1 MKTKKKANSLKNSAH
16 SVEKDYGG
24 YTVESKLD
32 PWCDPTVASTTLA
45 EPDGDTYEPWNKDQR
60 PGGYDIPNRYDNPDP
75 TPGGYTP
82 IIIFTPSKYDNPDP
96 TPNGYD
102 SPDPSPSK
110 YDNPDPSP
118 GGYDS
123 AYPFPVK
130 YDNPDPTPGGY
141 DSPDPSPSK
150 YDNPDPNPT
159 RIKYRSRV
167 REPGVQKRKIR
178 RKRGHGKKN
187 RNDGKKKRKN
197 GKKNRK
203 HEKKNITL

>member
-60 PGGYDIPNRYDNPDP
+60 PGGYDTPNR
-75 TPGGYTP
+75 
-82 IIIFTPSKYDNPDP
+82 
-96 TPNGYD
+96 
-102 SPDPSPSK
+102 
-110 YDNPDPSP
+110 
-118 GGYDS
+118 
-123 AYPFPVK
+123 